1 MLTLQNC
8 LLLSALVFATGVF
21 GVIARRNALIVL
33 MSVELML
40 NAVNIAFVAFA
51 RFYPGTSQSVAG
63 HLEPAKAP
71 AGHIFVL
78 LTMAVAAAE
87 AAVGL
92 AIVLAWFRNRKT
104 TDTEEMR
111 NLRW

>member
-1 MLTLQNC
+1 MLTLHNC
-8 LLLSALVFATGVF
+8 LLLSTLLFATGVF
-21 GVIARRNALIVL
+21 GVVARRNVLIIL

-40 NAVNIAFVAFA
+40 NGVNIAFVAIA
-51 RFYPGTSQSVAG
+51 RFYPGGSN
-63 HLEPAKAP
+63 AP

-92 AIVLAWFRNRKT
+92 AIVLSYFRNRKT
-104 TDTEEMR
+104 ADTDEMR
-111 NLRW
+111 VMRW

>member
-1 MLTLQNC
+1 MITLTNC
-8 LLLSALVFATGVF
+8 LLLSCLLFATGVF
-21 GVIARRNALIVL
+21 GVVARRNVLVVL

-40 NAVNIAFVAFA
+40 NGVNVAFVAFA
-51 RFYPGTSQSVAG
+51 RFFPNGQN
-63 HLEPAKAP
+63 AP

-92 AIVLAWFRNRKT
+92 ALVLAWFRNRKT
-104 TDTEEMR
+104 ADTDEMR
-111 NLRW
+111 SLRW